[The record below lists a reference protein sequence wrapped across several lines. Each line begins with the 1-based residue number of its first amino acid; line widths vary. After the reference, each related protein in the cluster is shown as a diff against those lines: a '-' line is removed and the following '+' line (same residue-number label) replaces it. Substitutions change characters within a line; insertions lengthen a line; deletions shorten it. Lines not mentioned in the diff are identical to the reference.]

1 MKKVLRVLSGLVGVL
16 FLANLSGWIFD
27 PASAADGLG
36 MPLLDGVGRSTQIG
50 DIGSFFLAVSGL
62 SLVGALREKASLLC
76 AAALLLGGAAML
88 RTFAWL
94 AHGAAFTP
102 GFIVAEVL
110 TAGILLSTASQ
121 FSRAGSS
128 D

>member
-50 DIGSFFLAVSGL
+50 DVGAFFLAVSAL
-62 SLVGALREKASLLC
+62 SLVGALREKPDLLR
-76 AAALLLGGAAML
+76 AAALLLGGAAVL
-88 RTFAWL
+88 RIFAWM
-94 AHGAAFTP
+94 AHDAAFTA

-110 TAGILLSTASQ
+110 AAGVLLATASQ

>member
-16 FLANLSGWIFD
+16 FLVNLSGWIFD

-62 SLVGALREKASLLC
+62 SLVGALREKADPLR
-76 AAALLLGGAAML
+76 AAALLLGGAAAL
-88 RTFAWL
+88 RIFAWL

-110 TAGILLSTASQ
+110 TAGVLLATATQ
-121 FSRAGSS
+121 FSRAESS

>member
-1 MKKVLRVLSGLVGVL
+1 MKKVLRVLSGLIGVL
-16 FLANLSGWIFD
+16 FLVNLSGWIFD

-50 DIGSFFLAVSGL
+50 DVGALFLAVSGL
-62 SLVGALREKASLLC
+62 SLVGALREKADLLR
-76 AAALLLGGAAML
+76 AAALLLGGAAAL
-88 RTFAWL
+88 RILAWL

-102 GFIVAEVL
+102 GFIVVEALAAGVL
-110 TAGILLSTASQ
+110 LATASQ
-121 FSRAGSS
+121 FSRTASS